1 MTGMWNYQIRT
12 SDYILLLMDL
22 MDKEENHARTD
33 GECKERDRN
42 PKNESKRNAR
52 DQYTVTEIKKA
63 FDGLLGKLD
72 IAEERILRKF
82 QQKPPMQRDQRP
94 LKERKK
100 KAYPR
105 TMRQVQNV

>member
-100 KAYPR
+100 KHI
-105 TMRQVQNV
+105 QGL